1 MAKREEEEKELFT
14 VSDRR
19 KFTSEGERR
28 DDELPASESRPDEK
42 ATVLE
47 EREPSPAEAAALKEE
62 TPLPP
67 SAEEQQQQHGAYQD
81 ANQKLDSMLDQAGAK
96 RPPDAEVS
104 FERLIASL
112 YMQAMLQLG
121 LVREETAPMRPDIIG
136 ARQTIDTIA
145 LLAEKTKGNLS
156 SREEGML
163 TNVIFELR
171 MAYVEIT
178 KMITQAPPPGKDAKK

>member
-1 MAKREEEEKELFT
+1 VEKELFT

-28 DDELPASESRPDEK
+28 DDEQPVEEK
-42 ATVLE
+42 ASVVE
-47 EREPSPAEAAALKEE
+47 EREPSPSEAAALKEE
-62 TPLPP
+62 PPLPP

-121 LVREETAPMRPDIIG
+121 L
-136 ARQTIDTIA
+136 
-145 LLAEKTKGNLS
+145 
-156 SREEGML
+156 
-163 TNVIFELR
+163 
-171 MAYVEIT
+171 
-178 KMITQAPPPGKDAKK
+178 